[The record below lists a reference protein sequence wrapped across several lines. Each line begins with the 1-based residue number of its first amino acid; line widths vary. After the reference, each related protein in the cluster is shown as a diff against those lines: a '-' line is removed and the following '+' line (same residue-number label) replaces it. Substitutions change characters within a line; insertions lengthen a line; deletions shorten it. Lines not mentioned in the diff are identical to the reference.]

1 MQSSNDRKITRMA
14 RILTIFGPKKS
25 QRCKLFD
32 EKFLNERN
40 ERKLSKVPELSISK
54 LPKNAS
60 DASGHGAPWPLAG
73 RSFSLEVASF
83 APTYKFS
90 EAPEALRARFFARL
104 GRFGAQTCSPEPPWD
119 APGLDF
125 RVQNNSFFDVFPFDE
140 HSARKTSNIKKTL

>member
-1 MQSSNDRKITRMA
+1 M
-14 RILTIFGPKKS
+14 IFGRTELIIGESGAENRQDSVGRVRFLVAPQKFAKNPKK
-25 QRCKLFD
+25 
-32 EKFLNERN
+32 
-40 ERKLSKVPELSISK
+40 SISK

-125 RVQNNSFFDVFPFDE
+125 QIQNNSFFDVFPFDE

>member
-1 MQSSNDRKITRMA
+1 MNGQNKGIHSKIPKILLGVLGA
-14 RILTIFGPKKS
+14 RSLLGG
-25 QRCKLFD
+25 
-32 EKFLNERN
+32 
-40 ERKLSKVPELSISK
+40 
-54 LPKNAS
+54 
-60 DASGHGAPWPLAG
+60 SGRA
-73 RSFSLEVASF
+73 FSLEVASF

-90 EAPEALRARFFARL
+90 EAPEALRAHFFARL

>member
-1 MQSSNDRKITRMA
+1 FGAA
-14 RILTIFGPKKS
+14 RVLAAHS
-25 QRCKLFD
+25 RA
-32 EKFLNERN
+32 FL
-40 ERKLSKVPELSISK
+40 
-54 LPKNAS
+54 
-60 DASGHGAPWPLAG
+60 
-73 RSFSLEVASF
+73 LEVASF

-104 GRFGAQTCSPEPPWD
+104 GHLGAQTCSPEPPWD